1 MTQEWGR
8 SLNYDWDCDIN
19 IPLTSIH
26 MKYHKPQAIWAPE
39 IPDICLIGNHLF
51 SLYKIVIEYW
61 EVILRV
67 SLKTSEII
75 TYIVL
80 LG

>member
-1 MTQEWGR
+1 M
-8 SLNYDWDCDIN
+8 N
-19 IPLTSIH
+19 
-26 MKYHKPQAIWAPE
+26 YHKPQDIWTPE
-39 IPDICLIGNHLF
+39 LLNICLIGNYLF
-51 SLYKIVIEYW
+51 SLHKIVIEYP

-67 SLKTSEII
+67 SLKTSERI